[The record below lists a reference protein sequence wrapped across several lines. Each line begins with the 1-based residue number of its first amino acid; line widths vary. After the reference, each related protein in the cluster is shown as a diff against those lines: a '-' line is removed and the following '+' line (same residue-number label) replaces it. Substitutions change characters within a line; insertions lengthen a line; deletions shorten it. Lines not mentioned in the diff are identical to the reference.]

1 MGKMNNIGCL
11 SIIIPTKNES
21 INTTNYIV
29 NDRQKCDLEI
39 LLSGAFKQLNTF
51 LDKENYNSVLN
62 NMRLSSGELWP
73 IPINLDVSDGNSNEM
88 PL

>member
-1 MGKMNNIGCL
+1 M
-11 SIIIPTKNES
+11 SKNES

-29 NDRQKCDLEI
+29 NDRQKCDLEL
-39 LLSGAFKQLNTF
+39 LLSGAFKPLNTF

-73 IPINLDVSDGNSNEM
+73 IPINLDMSKDYIDEKC
-88 PL
+88 